1 MIENIT
7 RLGSSESD
15 EKVMFFTLTISFF
28 PIYKSG
34 SFF

>member
-1 MIENIT
+1 MNT

-15 EKVMFFTLTISFF
+15 EKVIFFTFAISFF